1 MMRAQEALKVRGGRD
16 TVVMLKRPPVRIAE
30 EQQQQQRRSVVAQVR
45 PEYRRMPG
53 SFEDY

>member
-1 MMRAQEALKVRGGRD
+1 MRAQEALKVRGGRD

>member
-1 MMRAQEALKVRGGRD
+1 MRAQEALKVRGGRD

-30 EQQQQQRRSVVAQVR
+30 EQQQQQQRRSVVAQVR